1 MFKQVD
7 STIHWIAQLAPLIFV
22 HRIVIYLVDIAIQL
36 LNNWG
41 QECGIVKFKNLKV
54 KLRVLKPDN
63 TRQGKAKQ
71 DKTRQDWHDT
81 MALKSLT

>member
-1 MFKQVD
+1 MDSAILRINLYPLD
-7 STIHWIAQLAPLIFV
+7 STTGSPN
-22 HRIVIYLVDIAIQL
+22 IYLVEIAIQL
-36 LNNWG
+36 LKNWG
-41 QECGIVKFKNLKV
+41 QECSIVKFKNLEV
-54 KLRVLKPDN
+54 KLRVFKPDN